1 MEPWERNYK
10 EFSGKYIEPFHRA
23 FPDHHASYMLD
34 LIADEAFDPTGAGG
48 TLQPASKAAVFQEF
62 TLPDEQDDPAGAPP
76 VEHTMEAAEAALAF
90 LVEQGMVEV
99 VGDVLTVPA
108 RFWPA
113 LPIPAI

>member
-1 MEPWERNYK
+1 ME
-10 EFSGKYIEPFHRA
+10 S
-23 FPDHHASYMLD
+23 
-34 LIADEAFDPTGAGG
+34 
-48 TLQPASKAAVFQEF
+48 
-62 TLPDEQDDPAGAPP
+62 
-76 VEHTMEAAEAALAF
+76 AEAALAF